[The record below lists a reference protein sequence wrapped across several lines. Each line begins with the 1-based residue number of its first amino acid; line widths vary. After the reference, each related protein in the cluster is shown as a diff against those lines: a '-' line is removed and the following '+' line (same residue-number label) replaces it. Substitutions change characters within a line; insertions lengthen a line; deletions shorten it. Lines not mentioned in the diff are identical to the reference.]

1 MRQKNLA
8 GVLMNDS
15 INELFYIAEKAKK
28 VNDFQNLNVKVCTHL
43 LKAWE
48 KLQRIFQMAE
58 KTAVNDSPSA
68 MAMVAGMYEFKLGT
82 K

>member
-43 LKAWE
+43 LKA
-48 KLQRIFQMAE
+48 
-58 KTAVNDSPSA
+58 
-68 MAMVAGMYEFKLGT
+68 
-82 K
+82 

>member
-1 MRQKNLA
+1 MYALA
-8 GVLMNDS
+8 KGV
-15 INELFYIAEKAKK
+15 K
-28 VNDFQNLNVKVCTHL
+28 
-43 LKAWE
+43 

-58 KTAVNDSPSA
+58 KTVANDSPSA